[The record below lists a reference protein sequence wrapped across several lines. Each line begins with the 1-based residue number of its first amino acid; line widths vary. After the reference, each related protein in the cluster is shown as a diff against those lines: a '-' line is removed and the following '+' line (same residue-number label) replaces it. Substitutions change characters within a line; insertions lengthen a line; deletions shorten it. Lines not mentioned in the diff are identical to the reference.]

1 MNKQE
6 CEGSISSRAL
16 VPCNFFFS
24 EKMHLGSMEMFALK
38 YMAKPSTYV
47 EFKQYNLFDI
57 ASNN

>member
-16 VPCNFFFS
+16 VPRIFFS